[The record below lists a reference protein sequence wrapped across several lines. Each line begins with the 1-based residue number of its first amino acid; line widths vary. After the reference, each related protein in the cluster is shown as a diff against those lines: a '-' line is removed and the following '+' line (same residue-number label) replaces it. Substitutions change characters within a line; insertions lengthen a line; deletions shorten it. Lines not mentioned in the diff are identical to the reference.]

1 MILDTVLLGKVAI
14 SLFGA
19 LAMSFISTPI
29 VKSFANKVGAIDV
42 PKDNT
47 RMHKVPIPRQGGLAI
62 FLGFILSVLLFA
74 ELTQQIQSI
83 LLGTVLIVI
92 IGAIDDIVD
101 LKWWIK
107 AVVQIAAALLVS
119 VWGGVLLERFSNP
132 FFGLGLG
139 PQYFEFG
146 VWAVPITVIWIVAVT
161 NSVNFID
168 GLDGLAVG
176 VSGIASATMLVTAL
190 IVSDGNTAIVMA
202 ALAGAC
208 IGFIPYNLN
217 PAKIFMGD
225 CGALLLG
232 FVLAT
237 MSLLGLFKEYTLI
250 SFGVPFIILGIPIFD
265 EVFAVFRRLAKG
277 QKPWARDRGHLHH
290 RLIDMGL
297 TQKQAVAICYA
308 ASTVLGVMAVVL
320 TADGGIK
327 MFIYGLVIVIT
338 AGVAIANFR
347 NAHKD
352 KGNDDGDES
361 D

>member
-1 MILDTVLLGKVAI
+1 
-14 SLFGA
+14 
-19 LAMSFISTPI
+19 
-29 VKSFANKVGAIDV
+29 
-42 PKDNT
+42 
-47 RMHKVPIPRQGGLAI
+47 
-62 FLGFILSVLLFA
+62 
-74 ELTQQIQSI
+74 
-83 LLGTVLIVI
+83 
-92 IGAIDDIVD
+92 
-101 LKWWIK
+101 
-107 AVVQIAAALLVS
+107 VQIAAALLVS
-119 VWGGVLLERFSNP
+119 LWGGVLLERFSNP

-139 PQYFEFG
+139 HQYLEFG
-146 VWAVPITVIWIVAVT
+146 FWSVPITVIWIVAVT

-250 SFGVPFIILGIPIFD
+250 SFGVPFLILALPIFD

-290 RLIDMGL
+290 RLIDLGL

-308 ASTVLGVMAVVL
+308 ASTVLGVLAVVL
-320 TADGGIK
+320 TADGGVK
-327 MFIYGLVIVIT
+327 AFLYGLVIVIT
-338 AGVAIANFR
+338 AAVAITNFR
-347 NAHKD
+347 HAHNGKGKD
-352 KGNDDGDES
+352 DDS